1 MSEIFYVTQVTVYWL
16 IHKIQVHIA
25 SIQGAELPKSRSES
39 LFTEWSV
46 ASLGLWYK
54 FPNIQRKTLL
64 PTFHLDESTHMI
76 METVLT
82 SKYVMVTEKKTNVKK
97 QEFEIHLL
105 MNSNKRHPVQFVL
118 VS

>member
-1 MSEIFYVTQVTVYWL
+1 
-16 IHKIQVHIA
+16 
-25 SIQGAELPKSRSES
+25 
-39 LFTEWSV
+39 
-46 ASLGLWYK
+46 
-54 FPNIQRKTLL
+54 
-64 PTFHLDESTHMI
+64 MI

-105 MNSNKRHPVQFVL
+105 MNSNKRHPVPFVL